1 MPSWYRRAHVR
12 RSRAGGPSGEN
23 QALEMRQRFG
33 RREPPQCRREIVF
46 EQLERHVV
54 RRERRPVE
62 RGLGA
67 VEAVGVV
74 LRDLGRAA
82 RGIRHGF
89 AMAGV
94 GDARRPLLDTSA
106 ETTR

>member
-1 MPSWYRRAHVR
+1 
-12 RSRAGGPSGEN
+12 
-23 QALEMRQRFG
+23 MRQRLG
-33 RREPPQCRREIVF
+33 RREPPERRRQIVV

-67 VEAVGVV
+67 VEAVGVM
-74 LRDLGRAA
+74 LRDLGRTA
-82 RGIRHGF
+82 RGIGDGF